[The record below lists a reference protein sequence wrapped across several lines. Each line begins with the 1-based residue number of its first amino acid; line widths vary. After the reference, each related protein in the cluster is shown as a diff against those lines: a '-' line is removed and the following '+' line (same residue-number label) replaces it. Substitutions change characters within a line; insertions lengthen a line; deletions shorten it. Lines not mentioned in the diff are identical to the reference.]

1 MDARSFPT
9 KAQHL
14 RCHIQGGVQRGEQMR
29 REVIAF
35 VQGIAQD
42 MLVPE
47 AASFADALVTKL
59 LARAPS
65 DFDSVAAWSV
75 YGAFARAFCSR
86 TWKDPLLA
94 RTRHGVVVA
103 AAAAIS

>member
-1 MDARSFPT
+1 
-9 KAQHL
+9 
-14 RCHIQGGVQRGEQMR
+14 MR
-29 REVIAF
+29 REVVAC
-35 VQGIAQD
+35 VQGITKD

-59 LARAPS
+59 LAGAPS
-65 DFDSVAAWSV
+65 DSDSAAAWGV
-75 YGAFARAFCSR
+75 HGPLARAFCSR
-86 TWKDPLLA
+86 TWHDPVLA